1 MSRKTC
7 LYGTPLSEIE
17 DLVPEESVLLMID
30 MEKACVEPKA
40 ALHIM
45 GAKYTVPACEA
56 ALDDAREIGI
66 KIIWI
71 KREYSEGGSDRE
83 TPRRKMLK
91 KHGVTGVLAPGS
103 TGENSVEEPEGL
115 TRLDSET
122 VIIKPRWSAFF
133 KTDLDSMLQK
143 MGKKNVIIAGTTTPN
158 CVRSTCYD
166 SIAYNYRTLVLERCT
181 SSQTDEIQRANIEDM
196 RRAGAEII

>member
-1 MSRKTC
+1 MNRKTC
-7 LYGTPLSEIE
+7 IYGTPLSQVE
-17 DLVPEESVLLMID
+17 DLIPEKSVLLMID
-30 MEKACVEPKA
+30 MEKAFVEPKA

-56 ALDDAREIGI
+56 LLNDARDLGV

-71 KREYSEGGSDRE
+71 KRVYSEDGSDME

-91 KHGVTGVLAPGS
+91 RHGVTGVLAPGS
-103 TGENSVEEPEGL
+103 TGVNSIEEPDGL

-122 VIIKPRWSAFF
+122 VIVKPRWSAFF
-133 KTDLDSMLQK
+133 KTDLDKTVQK
-143 MGKKNVIIAGTTTPN
+143 LGIENVILAGTTTPN
-158 CVRSTCYD
+158 CVRTTCYD

-181 SSQTDEIQRANIEDM
+181 SSQTDDIQRANLEDM

>member
-7 LYGTPLSEIE
+7 IYGTPLSEVE
-17 DLVPEESVLLMID
+17 GLDPEKTVLLMID
-30 MEKACVEPKA
+30 MEKAFVEPKA

-56 ALDDAREIGI
+56 ALDDARDLGI
-66 KIIWI
+66 KVIWI
-71 KREYSEGGSDRE
+71 KREYSEDGSDME

-91 KHGVTGVLAPGS
+91 KHGITGVLAPGS
-103 TGENSVEEPEGL
+103 TGVNSVEEPDGL
-115 TRLDSET
+115 TRLEDET

-133 KTDLDSMLQK
+133 KTGLDEMLQELG
-143 MGKKNVIIAGTTTPN
+143 MKNVLLAGTTTPN
-158 CVRSTCYD
+158 CVRTTCYD
-166 SIAYNYRTLVLERCT
+166 SIAYNYRTLVLSRCT
-181 SSQTDEIQRANIEDM
+181 SSQTDEIQNANIEDM

>member
-7 LYGTPLSEIE
+7 IYGTPLSEVE
-17 DLVPEESVLLMID
+17 DLDPGRTVLLMID
-30 MEKACVEPKA
+30 MEKAFVEPKA

-56 ALDDAREIGI
+56 ALDDARELGI
-66 KIIWI
+66 KVIWI
-71 KREYSEGGSDRE
+71 KREYSEDGSDME

-91 KHGVTGVLAPGS
+91 KHGITGVLAPGS
-103 TGENSVEEPEGL
+103 TGVNSVEEPDGL
-115 TRLDSET
+115 TRLDEET

-133 KTDLDSMLQK
+133 KTGLDEMLS
-143 MGKKNVIIAGTTTPN
+143 GLGVKNVVLAGTTTPN
-158 CVRSTCYD
+158 CVRTTCYD
-166 SIAYNYRTLVLERCT
+166 SIAYNYRTLVLARCT
-181 SSQTDEIQRANIEDM
+181 SSQTDEIQNANIEDM

>member
-7 LYGTPLSEIE
+7 IYGTPLSEVE
-17 DLVPEESVLLMID
+17 DLDPGRTVLLMID
-30 MEKACVEPKA
+30 MEKAFVEPKA

-56 ALDDAREIGI
+56 ALDDARELGI
-66 KIIWI
+66 KVIWI
-71 KREYSEGGSDRE
+71 KREYSEDGSDME

-91 KHGVTGVLAPGS
+91 KHGITGVLAPGS
-103 TGENSVEEPEGL
+103 TGVNSVEEPDGL
-115 TRLDSET
+115 TRLDEET

-133 KTDLDSMLQK
+133 KTGLDDMLS
-143 MGKKNVIIAGTTTPN
+143 GLGVKNVVLAGTTTPN
-158 CVRSTCYD
+158 CVRTTCYD
-166 SIAYNYRTLVLERCT
+166 SIAYNYRTLVLARCT
-181 SSQTDEIQRANIEDM
+181 SSQTDEIQNANIEDM

>member
-30 MEKACVEPKA
+30 MEKAFVEPKA

-71 KREYSEGGSDRE
+71 KREYSEDGSDME

-103 TGENSVEEPEGL
+103 TGVNSVEEPEGL

>member
-7 LYGTPLSEIE
+7 IYGTPLSEVE
-17 DLVPEESVLLMID
+17 GLEPDKTVLLMID
-30 MEKACVEPKA
+30 MEKAFVEPKA

-56 ALDDAREIGI
+56 ALDDARALGI
-66 KIIWI
+66 KVIWI
-71 KREYSEGGSDRE
+71 KRVYSEDGSDME

-91 KHGVTGVLAPGS
+91 KHGITGVLAPGS
-103 TGENSVEEPEGL
+103 TGVNSIEEPDGL
-115 TRLDSET
+115 TRLEDET

-133 KTDLDSMLQK
+133 KTDLDALL
-143 MGKKNVIIAGTTTPN
+143 KKLGTTNVVLAGTTTPN

-166 SIAYNYRTLVLERCT
+166 SIAYDYRTLVLERCT
-181 SSQTDEIQRANIEDM
+181 SSQTDEIQKANLEDM
-196 RRAGAEII
+196 QRAGAEII

>member
-7 LYGTPLSEIE
+7 LYGTPLAEVDRLE
-17 DLVPEESVLLMID
+17 PGKTVLLMID
-30 MEKACVEPKA
+30 MEKAFIEPKA

-56 ALDDAREIGI
+56 ALDDARELGI
-66 KIIWI
+66 RIIWI
-71 KREYSEGGSDRE
+71 KREYSEDGSDME

-103 TGENSVEEPEGL
+103 TGVNSVEEPDGL
-115 TRLDSET
+115 TRLDTET

-133 KTDLDSMLQK
+133 KTDLDRMLK
-143 MGKKNVIIAGTTTPN
+143 EEGVDTVILAGTTTPN
-158 CVRSTCYD
+158 CVRTTCYD
-166 SIAYNYRTLVLERCT
+166 SIAYDYRTLVLERCT
-181 SSQTDEIQRANIEDM
+181 SSQTDEIQHANLEDM

>member
-7 LYGTPLSEIE
+7 IYGTPLSEVE
-17 DLVPEESVLLMID
+17 GLVPEKTVLLMID
-30 MEKACVEPKA
+30 MEKAFVEPKA

-56 ALDDAREIGI
+56 ALDDARNLGI
-66 KIIWI
+66 RVIWI
-71 KREYSEGGSDRE
+71 KRVYSQDGSDIE
-83 TPRRKMLK
+83 TPRYRMLK

-103 TGENSVEEPEGL
+103 TGVNSIEEPDGL

-122 VIIKPRWSAFF
+122 VIVKPRWSAFF
-133 KTDLDSMLQK
+133 KTDLDDLLHEI
-143 MGKKNVIIAGTTTPN
+143 GAENVVLAGTTTPN

-166 SIAYNYRTLVLERCT
+166 SIAYNYRTLILSRCT
-181 SSQTDEIQRANIEDM
+181 SSQTDEIQRSNIEDM

>member
-30 MEKACVEPKA
+30 MEKAFVEPKA

-71 KREYSEGGSDRE
+71 KREYSEDGSDME

-103 TGENSVEEPEGL
+103 TGVNSVEEPEGL

-122 VIIKPRWSAFF
+122 VIVKPRWSAFF